1 MFQIVPSN
9 ALQLRRLALATTL
22 LSLPMGTP
30 SFLFA
35 QAQAQK
41 PAKAQDALSFLKQT
55 NSDLKLMQTQANRAD
70 WVKNTYITEDTE
82 AISAAADA
90 RLMEYR
96 TKAIK
101 KAVSFDGLQLPADQR
116 RQLELLKRD
125 NTTPAPDSPAKIQ
138 ELAEITSR
146 MTGIYGRG
154 KVCNEWTRTHS
165 KDANGDQ
172 CLDLEELTQIMG
184 ESRKSPELLAAW
196 NSWHSIAP
204 PLKPLYERY
213 VVLTNEGARELRY
226 KDVGQVWRSGYDMS
240 PEAFEQEME
249 RLWQQ
254 VKPLYDD
261 LHCYV
266 KEKLSATYPEA
277 KSPDGYLP
285 AHLLGNMWAQ
295 EWTEIYPLVEPFPG
309 QTQLDVSSALQKK
322 NYDAVKLTRLGE
334 NFFTSLGLKPLPE
347 SFYERSMLVKPRD
360 RDVVCHASAWEITL
374 DNDVRIKMCIQID
387 EENLVTVHHELGHI
401 YYFQYY
407 HKLPAIYQQAA
418 HDGFHEAIG
427 DTIALS
433 VNPTYLTKVGIL
445 DEAPPANE
453 QATTN
458 ILLKKALEKVAFLP
472 FAYLMDKWR
481 WDVFSG
487 KTSPAD
493 YNKSWWELRQ
503 KYQGVKAP
511 GPRPADAFDAGAKFH
526 IPANTPYARY
536 FLATILQFQMHRSL
550 CQTAGYK
557 GPLSSCS
564 IYGNKAAG
572 DKLRGLLELGASRP
586 WPEALKLAT
595 GEDKMDATAIVD
607 YFAPLTRYL
616 KEQNKGKQC
625 GFGS

>member
-1 MFQIVPSN
+1 MDSRS
-9 ALQLRRLALATTL
+9 ALLPLAFCLALSGGLAAAQTPKDSKKPAATTNN
-22 LSLPMGTP
+22 
-30 SFLFA
+30 
-35 QAQAQK
+35 
-41 PAKAQDALSFLKQT
+41 PAKAREAQAFLKQT
-55 NSDLKLMQTQANRAD
+55 NSELKGLQTAANRAD

-82 AISAAADA
+82 AMSAAADA

-101 KAVSFDGLQLPADQR
+101 KAVSFDGLSLPAEQR

-125 NTTPAPDSPAKIQ
+125 NTTPAPDSAAKIQ
-138 ELAEITSR
+138 ELAGITSR

-154 KVCNEWTRTHS
+154 KVCQEWTRTHP

-172 CLDLEELTQIMG
+172 CLDLEELTQIMA
-184 ESRKSPELLAAW
+184 ESRKASELLAAW
-196 NSWHSIAP
+196 EAWHSVAP
-204 PLKPLYERY
+204 PLQPLYERY
-213 VVLTNEGARELRY
+213 VALTNEGARELHY
-226 KDVGQVWRSGYDMS
+226 DDVGEIWRSSYDMS
-240 PEAFEQEME
+240 PEAFEKEME

-254 VKPLYDD
+254 VRPLYED

-266 KEKLSATYPEA
+266 KDKLAKTYSEA
-277 KSPDGYLP
+277 KNPEGYLP

-295 EWTEIYPLVEPFPG
+295 EWTAIYPLVEPFPG
-309 QTQLDVSSALQKK
+309 QTELDVTKALQKK
-322 NYDAVKLTRLGE
+322 NYDAVKLTKLGE

-360 RDVVCHASAWEITL
+360 REVVCHASAWDITL

-387 EENLVTVHHELGHI
+387 EENMVTVHHELGHI

-407 HKLPAIYQQAA
+407 HQLPALYQQAA

-433 VNPTYLTKVGIL
+433 VNPSYLSQVGIL

-453 QATTN
+453 KATIN

-472 FAYLMDKWR
+472 FGYLMDKWR
-481 WDVFSG
+481 WEVFSG
-487 KTSPAD
+487 KTTPAT
-493 YNKSWWELRQ
+493 YNSSWWKLRE
-503 KYQGVKAP
+503 KYQGISAP
-511 GPRPADAFDAGAKFH
+511 APRPADAFDAGAKFH

-536 FLATILQFQMHRSL
+536 FLADILQFQLHRSL
-550 CQTAGYK
+550 CQTAGHK

-572 DKLRGLLELGASRP
+572 EKLRVLLELGASRP

-595 GEDKMDATAIVD
+595 GEDKMDASAILD
-607 YFAPLTRYL
+607 YFAPLSAYL
-616 KEQNKGKQC
+616 KEQNKGKTCSWPQ
-625 GFGS
+625 